1 MSDTKKKK
9 LGPVGTLLVVLVAVV
24 GILCLGKLCLNII
37 KDGKVD
43 YIMDMGRNSGSKK
56 DASMAGEKGYEDTK
70 GRLQDGTEGTTLLE
84 LKDELVANGNLSL
97 GGNNEGNSSANHGGG
112 AVMQSAPANSDE
124 YYLEGDGSNMTS
136 DVAGTPDGSLGGELT
151 DEEIARISI
160 FAKYFT
166 STFAPAAETVSG
178 MHIPLAD
185 EAVIKTMSILANDYM
200 GSRDEL
206 ASYVVP
212 GYYEGGVLYVTKD
225 DIDQYIADL
234 FGYTGISYYELG
246 DVRAGSNGY
255 EIWEHQGYCDTTI
268 TVTETYADGENYV
281 MKGIASLNYMDIF
294 DPQFVDAEFTFTVR
308 RNSDSPFGFTYVD
321 FEFGE
326 VNYQ

>member
-1 MSDTKKKK
+1 MSGESKKK
-9 LGPVGTLLVVLVAVV
+9 LGLVGTLLVILVAAV
-24 GILCLGKLCLNII
+24 GVFGLAKLGLKII

-43 YIMDMGRNSGSKK
+43 YIMDMGRNSGSGK
-56 DASMAGEKGYEDTK
+56 DAAAAGEKGYEDTQ
-70 GRLQDGTEGTTLLE
+70 GRLQNGDEGTTLLD
-84 LKDELVANGNLSL
+84 LKEEAAEHLGNGGNS
-97 GGNNEGNSSANHGGG
+97 GGNNIEDAIL
-112 AVMQSAPANSDE
+112 QSAPLDSDE
-124 YYLEGDGSNMTS
+124 YYLEGEVAGNNASNMVS
-136 DVAGTPDGSLGGELT
+136 DVAGSSGDNIGGELT
-151 DEEIARISI
+151 DQEIERIAI

-206 ASYVVP
+206 AAYVVS
-212 GYYEGGVLYVTKD
+212 GYYEGGVLYVSKE
-225 DIDQYIADL
+225 DIDQYVADL
-234 FGYTGISYYELG
+234 FGYTDIVYYELG

-268 TVTETYADGENYV
+268 TVTETYADGNNYV

-294 DPQFVDAEFTFTVR
+294 DPMFVDAEFTFTVR

-326 VNYQ
+326 VTYQ

>member
-9 LGPVGTLLVVLVAVV
+9 IGPIGTLVIVVVAII

-37 KDGKVD
+37 RDGKVD

-56 DASMAGEKGYEDTK
+56 DAAMAGEKGYEDTK
-70 GRLQDGTEGTTLLE
+70 GRLQDGTEGTSLLD
-84 LKDELVANGNLSL
+84 LKEAASEHLGNGGNSGINGND
-97 GGNNEGNSSANHGGG
+97 
-112 AVMQSAPANSDE
+112 AVMQSVQAGSDD
-124 YYLEGDGSNMTS
+124 YYLEGDIAGNGGSNM
-136 DVAGTPDGSLGGELT
+136 AGTPEESLGGELT
-151 DEEIARISI
+151 SEEIESISI

-326 VNYQ
+326 VTYQ

>member
-1 MSDTKKKK
+1 MKDSGKAK
-9 LGPVGTLLVVLVAVV
+9 LGLIGTLLVVVVAIV
-24 GILCLGKLCLNII
+24 GIFCLVTLCRNILE
-37 KDGKVD
+37 DGKIE
-43 YIMDMGRNSGSKK
+43 YTKDMVENSGSGK
-56 DASMAGEKGYEDTK
+56 DAAVQTAPEAAQVAAP
-70 GRLQDGTEGTTLLE
+70 GRYDNI
-84 LKDELVANGNLSL
+84 D
-97 GGNNEGNSSANHGGG
+97 
-112 AVMQSAPANSDE
+112 
-124 YYLEGDGSNMTS
+124 EGDLENYGS
-136 DVAGTPDGSLGGELT
+136 ELT
-151 DEEIARISI
+151 AQEIEDITV

-166 STFAPAAETVSG
+166 STYAPAAETVSG

-185 EAVIKTMSILANDYM
+185 EAVIKTMCILANDYM

-206 ASYVVP
+206 APYVIP
-212 GYYEGGVLYVTKD
+212 GTYEGGVLYVTKD

-234 FGYTGISYYELG
+234 FGYTDIAYYELG

-268 TVTETYADGENYV
+268 TVTETYAEGENYV

-294 DPQFVDAEFTFTVR
+294 DPRFVDAEFTFTVR

-326 VNYQ
+326 VTYQ